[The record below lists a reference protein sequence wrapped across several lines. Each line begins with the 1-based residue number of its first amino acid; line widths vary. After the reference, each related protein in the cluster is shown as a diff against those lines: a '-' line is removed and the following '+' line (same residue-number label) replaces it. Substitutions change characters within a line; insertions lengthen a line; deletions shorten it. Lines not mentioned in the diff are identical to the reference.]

1 MLTIDFSQPRGLEG
15 LASVLGCSV
24 ELLGMLSGEG
34 RENLYYKHSIPK
46 RRKPGIRV
54 VYEPVG
60 LLRFIQRGFERRFDA
75 YCRKVVTDYPH
86 AGVCGFV
93 RGGSTRRNAL
103 LHCGSSSLLRVDIR
117 NFFAS
122 ISRSRVEAML
132 KGFGVFDAS
141 IPAISGLVTVLDLVA
156 EGLPTSPMISNLVAL
171 DLDRQLADLATKFGV
186 VYTRYADD
194 MSFSAHSIGSELPT
208 VEEVGRIVE
217 THGFALAAEKSR
229 RSKPGQAHFVTGLS
243 VQIPGRPT
251 LPKRMSRRMRQEL
264 YYVGKYGAK
273 GHAQRLELELKEVVN
288 RIDGR
293 LNFFCG
299 IDKAKWSRHKQ
310 FWNDRLAQEEL
321 GPSYPSAHFRGA
333 GLAQIAID
341 ESIVEVNGDI
351 YMCLAATEICFPA
364 KGPLAEEVLEKI
376 LTKLRDDLRNLA
388 EKYHQDPY
396 SAGRVDHL
404 AHKGLY
410 FTDDP
415 MDLQTKVVEFLATL
429 PIQIYLVFKHY
440 GGNDY
445 EECYLHLLGSLLRGR
460 LAARRQDAL
469 SVVLESNPQVD
480 ESKAQSLINGMHSQI
495 GGCRPLRVSSQAKIS
510 EPLLAVADYS
520 AGIFF
525 SQRKNQ
531 AIQIQRFERLRHR
544 YRYIA
549 NLSHSLRFNRRHP
562 LHSFGD
568 AFRPVETK
576 RASSDC

>member
-15 LASVLGCSV
+15 LASVLGCPV
-24 ELLGMLSGEG
+24 ELLGMFSDKSGN
-34 RENLYYKHSIPK
+34 NLYYKHSIPK

-75 YCRKVVTDYPH
+75 YCRQVVADYPH
-86 AGVCGFV
+86 AAVCGFV
-93 RGGSTRRNAL
+93 RNGSTRRNAL
-103 LHCGSSSLLRVDIR
+103 AHCGSLRLLRVDIR

-122 ISRSRVEAML
+122 ITRARVELML
-132 KGFGVFDAS
+132 KEFGVFEAS
-141 IPAISGLVTVLDLVA
+141 IPAISGLVTVFDVVA

-171 DLDRQLADLATKFGV
+171 GLDRQLAELATKFGA

-194 MSFSAHSIGSELPT
+194 MSFSVHSIGSDLPT
-208 VEEVGRIVE
+208 VEEVGSIVE
-217 THGFALAAEKSR
+217 AHGFTLAAEKSR

-243 VQIPGRPT
+243 VQVPERPT

-264 YYVGKYGAK
+264 YYVGKYGVN
-273 GHAQRLELELKEVVN
+273 GHAQHLKVRLKEVVN

-293 LNFFCG
+293 LSYFCG

-310 FWNDRLAQEEL
+310 LWNERLAQEEL

-333 GLAQIAID
+333 GSAQISID
-341 ESIVEVNGDI
+341 ESIVEVNGDT
-351 YMCLAATEICFPA
+351 YMCLAATEIVLSGQ
-364 KGPLAEEVLEKI
+364 GPLAEEVFDKVLAN
-376 LTKLRDDLRNLA
+376 LRDDLRNLA

-404 AHKGLY
+404 AHKGLH

-415 MDLQTKVVEFLATL
+415 MDLQTKVIEFLATL
-429 PIQIYLVFKHY
+429 PMQIYLVFQHY

-469 SVVLESNPQVD
+469 SIVLESNPQVD
-480 ESKAQSLINGMHSQI
+480 ESKAQSLINSIHSEL
-495 GGCRPLRVSSQAKIS
+495 GGCRSLRLSTHTKAS
-510 EPLLAVADYS
+510 EPLLAIADYS

-525 SQRKNQ
+525 SQRKSQ

-549 NLSHSLRFNRRHP
+549 NLSHGLRFNRRHP
-562 LHSFGD
+562 LPSFGN
-568 AFRPVETK
+568 AFRPLEAK
-576 RASSDC
+576 SASSG